1 MQKDTGKRILRDLI
15 VLSIPTMIEEVMS
28 TLLQYVDTA
37 MVGRLG
43 EEATAAVSTTTTINW
58 LVSSIP
64 FALAIA
70 VMAMISRENGAGNTA
85 RTRQITAQATWLLLL
100 IGGLLTIICLALS
113 PFIPV
118 WMGAEPSVRGPASSY
133 FAIISIPLVFRTS
146 TIVLGAAIRATKNT
160 RTPMLINLAANLL
173 NAALNALF
181 IYGLSMGVSGAAIA
195 SAIAYT
201 LCGIAMFLVTRK
213 TPALQF
219 TKEDFLPRTRQRV
232 SLDKCPSR
240 SSDPAGSLRG
250 PAPANARAE
259 KDDPVPEASAG
270 GCGLSAP
277 SPGSRENRV
286 SFYRE
291 FARIGLPA
299 LGTSLA
305 SCLGYVFFAG
315 MVSGMGTTVFAAH
328 SLAVTAEQLFYIP
341 GYGLRTATTSL
352 VGNALGENDPRK
364 MHLTERFSIAL
375 TVAMMVVSGICLYLL
390 AEPLMRLFTP
400 SEPAALLGAR
410 MLRLVSFTEPF
421 FGLMIVL
428 EGISYGKGRTR
439 GVFIVETF
447 SMWAI
452 RILFTF
458 LTVKVWGLGLLE
470 VWYCMIADNITKAL
484 LLLILY
490 LASKKTLKQ
499 AKPA

>member
-1 MQKDTGKRILRDLI
+1 MNRKAISTLRDLI
-15 VLSIPTMIEEVMS
+15 ILSIPTMIEEVMS

-70 VMAMISRENGAGNTA
+70 VMAMVSRENGAGNLA

-100 IGGLLTIICLALS
+100 IGGILTAVCLALS

-118 WMGAEPSVRGPASSY
+118 WMGAEKSVRGPASAY
-133 FAIISIPLVFRTS
+133 FAIISIPLVLRTS
-146 TIVLGAAIRATKNT
+146 SIVYGAAIRATKNT
-160 RTPMLINLAANLL
+160 RTPMLINLGANLL

-181 IYGLSMGVSGAAIA
+181 IYGLSMGVTGAAIA
-195 SAIAYT
+195 SAISYG
-201 LCGIAMFLVTRK
+201 LCGLSMFLVTRK
-213 TPALQF
+213 TPALKF
-219 TKEDFLPRTRQRV
+219 SGEDLLPRRKQPRFD
-232 SLDKCPSR
+232 SDSSEAR
-240 SSDPAGSLRG
+240 SSIM
-250 PAPANARAE
+250 
-259 KDDPVPEASAG
+259 
-270 GCGLSAP
+270 
-277 SPGSRENRV
+277 
-286 SFYRE
+286 RE

-299 LGTSLA
+299 LGTSMA

-315 MVSGMGTTVFAAH
+315 MVSGMGTTIFAAH

-352 VGNALGENDPRK
+352 VGNALGENDIRK

-375 TVAMMVVSGICLYLL
+375 TVTMMVVSGICLYFIS
-390 AEPLMRLFTP
+390 EPLMRLFTP
-400 SEPAALLGAR
+400 SEPAALLGAQ

-428 EGISYGKGRTR
+428 EGISYGKGRTK

-458 LTVKVWGLGLLE
+458 LTVKVWGLGLTE

-484 LLLILY
+484 LLLALY
-490 LASKKTLKQ
+490 LA
-499 AKPA
+499 AKRRERRA

>member
-1 MQKDTGKRILRDLI
+1 MILPAALRLESLRNFLYNIIDRGSTPEAKPRQMQKTEVGDLKKDTGKRILRDLI

-70 VMAMISRENGAGNTA
+70 VMAMISRENGAGHTA
-85 RTRQITAQATWLLLL
+85 KTRQITAQATFLLLF
-100 IGGLLTIICLALS
+100 IGGLLTVICLSLS
-113 PFIPV
+113 PFIPA
-118 WMGAEPSVRGPASSY
+118 WMGAEMTVRGPASTY
-133 FAIISIPLVFRTS
+133 FAIISLPLIFRTS

-160 RTPMLINLAANLL
+160 RTPMLINLGANLL

-181 IYGLSMGVSGAAIA
+181 IYGLSMGVAGAAIA

-213 TPALQF
+213 TPALRF
-219 TKEDFLPRTRQRV
+219 TKEDFFPRTRR
-232 SLDKCPSR
+232 R
-240 SSDPAGSLRG
+240 SI
-250 PAPANARAE
+250 
-259 KDDPVPEASAG
+259 
-270 GCGLSAP
+270 C
-277 SPGSRENRV
+277 
-286 SFYRE
+286 RE

-315 MVSGMGTTVFAAH
+315 MVSGMGTTIFAAH

-364 MHLTERFSIAL
+364 MQLTERFSIAL
-375 TVAMMVVSGICLYLL
+375 TVAMMVVSGISLYLL

-452 RILFTF
+452 RILFTY
-458 LTVKVWGLGLLE
+458 LTVRVWGLGLLE

-490 LASKKTLKQ
+490 LASKKKPLKQ
-499 AKPA
+499 APPA